1 MKKRERVLAALRGLP
16 VDRPPVALWRHFPEA
31 DQSAAALA
39 RAHLSFQGRY
49 DWDFIKVT
57 EAGAY
62 PGEDWGMHSEYHENR
77 EGTRTGVD
85 YPVKTSADWR
95 RLHLLDPRQGVYG
108 RELRT
113 LRLIRA
119 GCGPDIHVM
128 PTIFGPLSAAKY
140 LGRDRLLEDL
150 RGNPADLHAGLQ
162 VIAKVTAS
170 FAIACLVSGADAIY
184 FATQFASQEVLT
196 EEEYREFGAPYD
208 RLVLDAVSGKADFI
222 LLHAH
227 GKRPMF
233 DLLAE
238 YPVQVIN
245 WHDRTEAPNLAG
257 GQQRF
262 AGAVAGGIDE
272 WDTLQTDPHRVA
284 AQAREA
290 IAQTGGRRFVLAAGC
305 VIPMDTPEANIHA
318 VRRAVET

>member
-1 MKKRERVLAALRGLP
+1 MKKRERMLAALRGLA
-16 VDRPPVALWRHFPEA
+16 VDRPPVALWRHFPGA
-31 DQSAAALA
+31 DQDAAALA
-39 RAHLSFQGRY
+39 RAHLDFQTCY

-62 PGEDWGMHSEYHENR
+62 PGEDWGMRSEYRDNR
-77 EGTRTGVD
+77 EGTRTGLD
-85 YPVKTSADWR
+85 YPVRTASDWR
-95 RLHLLDPRQGVYG
+95 RLPLLDVHQGVYG
-108 RELRT
+108 RELRA
-113 LRLIRA
+113 LRLVRA

-140 LGRDRLLEDL
+140 LGRNRLLQDL
-150 RGNPADLHAGLQ
+150 RSHPADLHAGLQ
-162 VIAKVTAS
+162 VIAQVTAS
-170 FAIACLVSGADAIY
+170 FAVACLESGADAIY
-184 FATQFASQEVLT
+184 FATQFASQELLS
-196 EEEYREFGAPYD
+196 EAEYREFGVPYD
-208 RLVLDAVSGKADFI
+208 RVVLDAVAGKADFV

-238 YPVQVIN
+238 YPVQIIN

-272 WDTLQTDPHRVA
+272 WGALQTDPPSA
-284 AQAREA
+284 LAQAREA
-290 IAQTGGRRFVLAAGC
+290 IAQTGGRRFILAAGC
-305 VIPMDTPEANIHA
+305 VIPMDTPEANIRA
-318 VRRAVET
+318 VRQSVEP

>member
-1 MKKRERVLAALRGLP
+1 MKKRERVLAALHGGP

-31 DQSAAALA
+31 DQNAAELA
-39 RAHLSFQGRY
+39 RAHLNFQTRY

-57 EAGAY
+57 QAGAY
-62 PGEDWGMHSEYHENR
+62 PGVDWGLRTEYRENR

-95 RLHLLDPRQGVYG
+95 RLPLLDVHQGVYG
-108 RELRT
+108 RELHT
-113 LRLIRA
+113 LRLVRA

-150 RGNPADLHAGLQ
+150 REHPADLHAGLQ
-162 VIAKVTAS
+162 VIAQVTAS
-170 FAIACLVSGADAIY
+170 FAVACLQSGADAIY
-184 FATQFASQEVLT
+184 FATQFANQEVLT
-196 EEEYREFGAPYD
+196 EDQYREFSVPYD
-208 RLVLDAVSGKADFI
+208 RVVLDAVSGKAAFI

-227 GKRPMF
+227 DKRPMF
-233 DLLAE
+233 DLLAA
-238 YPVQVIN
+238 YPVQAIN

-272 WDTLQTDPHRVA
+272 WGALQTDPETIA

-290 IAQTGGRRFVLAAGC
+290 IAQTGGRRFILAAGC
-305 VIPMDTPEANIHA
+305 VIPMDTPEANIRA
-318 VRRAVET
+318 VRQSVEP